1 MKQITNKLSLLLT
14 LVIFITL
21 YSCNT
26 ESKKKSVLD
35 FTDHQHSEK
44 IHLFDND
51 NYPAFSLDAHILL
64 PSDSIE
70 YQGLYEAMSK
80 TYFDSLYN
88 SNISASA
95 NLEHIAALFI
105 SNYRSVEEELKLDS
119 ADIGSSFNWEVIK
132 RNKIVFKGKNYLS
145 FLNEAF
151 AYTGGAHGNTLR
163 SYYIFDLKNN
173 TLLTNQDAF
182 KANSCKAIIQLQK
195 EILKKGGREMDD
207 LYADGYR
214 CNGNFY
220 LSEKGIVFHY
230 DQYEIASYADGPI
243 DVVIPFEDIKP
254 FLLRDDLLEE
264 IIDVK

>member
-1 MKQITNKLSLLLT
+1 MNKLINKLSLLTIL
-14 LVIFITL
+14 LSVLL

-26 ESKKKSVLD
+26 ENKKKSVLD
-35 FTDHQHSEK
+35 FTDHKHSEE

-64 PSDSIE
+64 PTDSIE
-70 YQGLYEAMSK
+70 YKALYKAMAQ

-88 SNISASA
+88 SSASA
-95 NLEHIAALFI
+95 NDNLEHIASLFI
-105 SNYRSVEEELKLDS
+105 SNYRTNEEDLKLDS
-119 ADIGSSFNWEVIK
+119 ADIGSSYNWEVIK
-132 RNKIVFKGKNYLS
+132 KNKIVFKGKNYLS

-151 AYTGGAHGNTLR
+151 AFTGGAHGNTLR

-173 TLLTNQDAF
+173 KLLTSQELF
-182 KANSCKAIIQLQK
+182 KANSCEAIIKLQK
-195 EILKKGGREMDD
+195 EILKKEGREMDD

-214 CNGNFY
+214 CDANFY

-230 DQYEIASYADGPI
+230 DQYEIACYADGPI

-254 FLLRDDLLEE
+254 FFLKSDLLE
-264 IIDVK
+264 DVK